1 MRKKTVEKMRTRTF
15 EEMQAYVDGYN
26 ACAEWFESYLI
37 REKSVDEAI
46 RKMEIL
52 KEAVNS
58 VVRKE
63 KNERAA

>member
-1 MRKKTVEKMRTRTF
+1 MRARTF

-37 REKSVDEAI
+37 REQSIDEAI

-63 KNERAA
+63 E

>member
-1 MRKKTVEKMRTRTF
+1 MRARTPD
-15 EEMQAYVDGYN
+15 EMKAYVEGYN

-37 REKSVDEAI
+37 REESVEEAI

-63 KNERAA
+63 E